1 MLGHGSLLNL
11 RYIYTVTIMMFIV
24 SRHTHTCTHNIMHM
38 DTYPLIHMLAYIHRA
53 KDFKNRE
60 LFEKM
65 FPELKARRE
74 QQERFTRYLYLYNTC
89 YIQPKYTQH

>member
-1 MLGHGSLLNL
+1 MHAH
-11 RYIYTVTIMMFIV
+11 TP
-24 SRHTHTCTHNIMHM
+24 HTHTHTHTH
-38 DTYPLIHMLAYIHRA
+38 TLTHTHARRCSA

-74 QQERFTRYLYLYNTC
+74 QQDRFTRYAGELVSSITEKWAL
-89 YIQPKYTQH
+89 

>member
-1 MLGHGSLLNL
+1 MLGHGAVLNL
-11 RYIYTVTIMMFIV
+11 LMYTVTINDVHCKQYIHTRTHIHIP
-24 SRHTHTCTHNIMHM
+24 SRTHTH
-38 DTYPLIHMLAYIHRA
+38 IHAYMYIRRA

-74 QQERFTRYLYLYNTC
+74 QQERFTRYC
-89 YIQPKYTQH
+89 S

>member
-1 MLGHGSLLNL
+1 MLGRGTVLNL
-11 RYIYTVTIMMFIV
+11 LVYTVTINDVYCKQYINTRTHVHIPTF
-24 SRHTHTCTHNIMHM
+24 SYTYSHT
-38 DTYPLIHMLAYIHRA
+38 YIHTYIHTYVYIRRA

-74 QQERFTRYLYLYNTC
+74 QQERFTRY
-89 YIQPKYTQH
+89 HS